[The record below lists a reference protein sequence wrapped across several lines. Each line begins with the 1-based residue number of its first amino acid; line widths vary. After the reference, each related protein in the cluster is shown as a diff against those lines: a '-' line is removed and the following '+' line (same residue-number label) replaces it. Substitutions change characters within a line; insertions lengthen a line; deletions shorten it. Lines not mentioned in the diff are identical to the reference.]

1 MRKKRK
7 REKEREEK
15 GKIREGERRGGK
27 ERKKGNKINKLYIY
41 IYILFFLY

>member
-15 GKIREGERRGGK
+15 GKIREGERIGGERKEKGGKK
-27 ERKKGNKINKLYIY
+27 ERK
-41 IYILFFLY
+41 